1 MEYKKFEK
9 YNCLIDC
16 YSKDKSKYLYNV
28 EEQPEDYALFSLE
41 RPIEISVLMKY
52 LDFIIEQMY
61 IDLGSKEKVEK
72 AIERIKNE
80 KARNIKTYSWNDISI
95 EDLFNAD
102 IDLLKKIFVLRRDL
116 VHDENSF
123 INNYSRPD
131 FDFKWNFSL
140 KEIYFYFLQRGIEIC
155 IDNYSNHKKQ

>member
-16 YSKDKSKYLYNV
+16 YSKDKFKYLYID
-28 EEQPEDYALFSLE
+28 EEEPDDYAFFSLDH
-41 RPIEISVLMKY
+41 PIEISVLMKY

-61 IDLGSKEKVEK
+61 LDLGSKEKVEK

-80 KARNIKTYSWNDISI
+80 KVRNIKTYSWNDISI
-95 EDLFNAD
+95 EDLFDAD
-102 IDLLKKIFVLRRDL
+102 INLLKKIFILRRDL
-116 VHDENSF
+116 VPDESSF

-131 FDFKWNFSL
+131 FGFEWNFSL

-155 IDNYSNHKKQ
+155 IENYSNHKKH